1 MSFIKLNVTDKK
13 CSTIYMSNEE
23 PKLLKSK
30 KKNKNCKGVPKCNRY
45 YYYSNCRDNN
55 TVSIHNNVTNGTT
68 VKSC

>member
-30 KKNKNCKGVPKCNRY
+30 KKKTK
-45 YYYSNCRDNN
+45 
-55 TVSIHNNVTNGTT
+55 T
-68 VKSC
+68 VKVSQNATDITTTPIVEIIIQSQYITM

>member
-30 KKNKNCKGVPKCNRY
+30 KK
-45 YYYSNCRDNN
+45 
-55 TVSIHNNVTNGTT
+55 TVKVYQNVTDVTTTPIVEIIIQSQYKKNVTNGTT

>member
-30 KKNKNCKGVPKCNRY
+30 KK
-45 YYYSNCRDNN
+45 
-55 TVSIHNNVTNGTT
+55 TVKVYQNVTDVTT
-68 VKSC
+68 TPIVEIIIQSQYITM